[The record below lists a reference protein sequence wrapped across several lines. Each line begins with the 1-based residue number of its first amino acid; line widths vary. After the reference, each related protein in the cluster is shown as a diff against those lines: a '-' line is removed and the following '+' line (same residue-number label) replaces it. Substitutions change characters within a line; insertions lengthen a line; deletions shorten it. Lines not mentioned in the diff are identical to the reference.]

1 MPQHIKEKEKIN
13 GVSSAATAM
22 GGGTEQGGMTP
33 LKKYAVGWYQRR
45 EYHNNSK
52 LQNRHNYNYR

>member
-22 GGGTEQGGMTP
+22 GGGTNRGGMTP
-33 LKKYAVGWYQRR
+33 FPVLIFR
-45 EYHNNSK
+45 
-52 LQNRHNYNYR
+52 

>member
-22 GGGTEQGGMTP
+22 GGGTEQEGMAVTALLMP
-33 LKKYAVGWYQRR
+33 LIF
-45 EYHNNSK
+45 SFS
-52 LQNRHNYNYR
+52 LMC

>member
-22 GGGTEQGGMTP
+22 GGGTDQGGMTP
-33 LKKYAVGWYQRR
+33 FPALIFR
-45 EYHNNSK
+45 
-52 LQNRHNYNYR
+52 